1 VLIFRLIVA
10 IACSNRVISYRLSAP
25 QQKLFMVEKSTS
37 KPLPATLQQIAVSF
51 RLAGWA
57 SFWVQSVLGVV
68 STLVL
73 LFASLGRDIG
83 PQGQRSAGTGIGI
96 VLAVSG
102 IVTLAIGVYIAF
114 RYTRIA
120 KRLQSTN
127 PNNRPRKADT
137 VQVLR
142 LGLIVNLVGTLLTIL
157 GAQAIVGI
165 LLLRSLSLP
174 QGLGAAIYNPQQII
188 RPVDI
193 FVVQANTNT
202 VAAHFVGLVVSLF
215 LLNRVTK

>member
-1 VLIFRLIVA
+1 
-10 IACSNRVISYRLSAP
+10 
-25 QQKLFMVEKSTS
+25 MVEKSTS

-51 RLAGWA
+51 RLAGWT

-83 PQGQRSAGTGIGI
+83 PQGQRSPGTGIGI

-174 QGLGAAIYNPQQII
+174 QGLGAAIYNPQQVI